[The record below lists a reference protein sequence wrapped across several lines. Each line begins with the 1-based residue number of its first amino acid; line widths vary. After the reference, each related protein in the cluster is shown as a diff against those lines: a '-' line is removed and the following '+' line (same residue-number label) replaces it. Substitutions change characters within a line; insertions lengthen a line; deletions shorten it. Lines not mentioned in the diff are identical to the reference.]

1 MSQKEY
7 IGPGRIDSLPGIL
20 RGLHASKILVITCD
34 HLREKV
40 LNLKEFSALAA
51 ETTMTWQTVAAPCAR
66 IKDIEEGLALCGSVK
81 PDAILAIGHGYTL
94 DAARVINLC
103 FSAGISAAGFIQG
116 DVSVPDNVSCRPLI
130 AVPASPVSG
139 GGATRVADI
148 FIDRD
153 AHVVS
158 HELLRPAVSI
168 VDARLMMG
176 LAPEKIGAAGI
187 HALALAVE
195 SYWSINAT
203 DESRNLAA
211 EAIRMITPHV
221 AEREESAVAA
231 MAQGAVISGKAAD
244 LTGRNACHALAFPL
258 TSVTG
263 IDHDQSVGMILPFLY
278 LYNSDFS
285 MKDTLDPR
293 GEEAARGTMMELNRL
308 FGAGTSRKAVA
319 VLRSLMK
326 HAGMKPTLCTAGI
339 AIDDLSIVIRSINF
353 ELIKHNPRPL
363 NDAALLK
370 LFWSVEGFSLGK
382 RIRKSLYPVYLK
394 AREALLSL
402 RSLGVTL
409 TMLGDKIRKRKIVVL
424 ELGEVTLIQYLHPI
438 AVALAKRTSS
448 VSIYIA
454 TKDIFLNSAEF
465 SIFGGIERK
474 WFPIQLARKLFL
486 TDLYLAAYLHSVG
499 PRRAIRLHVF
509 HNLPVKHESFRYQDF
524 INFNCHFI
532 LGDLTLKM
540 LETTFRKINVDS
552 KDVRI
557 FKVGYPKSDPL
568 LRGDYRREEV
578 LAGLGL
584 DPALPTVLYSPSW
597 DEGMSL
603 RSFGERIVE
612 LVVGMKVNLI
622 VKLHPVSYSTPEHP
636 LYYSFTG
643 GVNWRERFRRFE
655 DLGNF
660 SHVISIQNINP
671 LLAASDIM
679 ITDLSSVALE
689 FILLDRPVIY
699 IECPYFFERI
709 LPKNYIGWGNIDSD
723 YIKSN
728 PLTNAGR
735 HVGLVV
741 ENIEELPRYISRC
754 IENPGELSAR
764 RMELAATLLYNRGH
778 ASEVAADTIHDLLF
792 SPRGS
797 KIFNEL

>member
-7 IGPGRIDSLPGIL
+7 IGPGSIDSLPGIL
-20 RGLHASKILVITCD
+20 RGLHASKILVITSD
-34 HLREKV
+34 NLREKA
-40 LNLKEFSALAA
+40 LNLKELAA
-51 ETTMTWQTVAAPCAR
+51 ITGEFSMTWQTVAAPCAR
-66 IKDIEEGLALCGSVK
+66 IKDVEKGLDLCESVN
-81 PDAILAIGHGYTL
+81 PDAILAIGHGYAL
-94 DAARVINLC
+94 DAAKVINLC

-116 DVSVPDNVSCRPLI
+116 DVSVPANASCMPLV
-130 AVPASPVSG
+130 AVPASPG
-139 GGATRVADI
+139 PGCEATRTADI

-153 AHVVS
+153 GHVVS
-158 HELLRPAVSI
+158 HELLLPAVSI
-168 VDARLMMG
+168 VDAHLMME
-176 LAPEKIGAAGI
+176 LAPEKTGAACI
-187 HALALAVE
+187 HALAQAVE
-195 SYWSINAT
+195 SFWSINAT
-203 DESRNLAA
+203 DGSRELAA
-211 EAIRMITPHV
+211 EAIRLIVMHIT
-221 AEREESAVAA
+221 ERGEAAVAA
-231 MAQGAVISGKAAD
+231 MARGANLSGKAAD

-258 TSVTG
+258 MSVAG
-263 IDHDQSVGMILPFLY
+263 VDQGHAVGMILPFIY
-278 LYNSDFS
+278 LYNADFS
-285 MKDTLDPR
+285 MKDTMDPR
-293 GEEAARGTMMELNRL
+293 GEDAARETMMELNRL
-308 FGAGTSRKAVA
+308 MGAGTSRKVVA
-319 VLRSLMK
+319 KLRSLMK
-326 HAGMKPTLCTAGI
+326 HAGMKPTLRTAGI
-339 AIDDLSIVIRSINF
+339 AIDDLSVVVRSINF

-363 NDAALLK
+363 NDAAILK

-382 RIRKSLYPVYLK
+382 RIKKSLYPMYLK
-394 AREALLSL
+394 AREVLLSL
-402 RSLGVTL
+402 QSLGVSL
-409 TMLGDKIRKRKIVVL
+409 TMLGDKIKKRKIVVL

-438 AVALAKRTSS
+438 AMALAKRTGS

-454 TKDIFLNSAEF
+454 TKDIFLDSAEF
-465 SIFGGIERK
+465 RIFGGIEKKR
-474 WFPIQLARKLFL
+474 FPIQLAKKLFL
-486 TDLYLAAYLHSVG
+486 VDLYLAAYLHSIG

-524 INFNCHFI
+524 VNFNSHFV

-578 LAGLGL
+578 LEGLGL

-612 LVVGMKVNLI
+612 LIVGMNVNLI
-622 VKLHPVSYSTPEHP
+622 VKLHPVSYSPPEHP
-636 LYYSFTG
+636 LFYSFTG
-643 GVNWRERFRRFE
+643 GVNWRERFKRFE
-655 DLGNF
+655 GLVNF

-735 HVGLVV
+735 HVGIVV
-741 ENIEELPRYISRC
+741 ENIEELPQYVRRC
-754 IENPGELSAR
+754 IENPGELSAKR
-764 RMELAATLLYNRGH
+764 RELAATLLYNRGH

-792 SPRGS
+792 KPRGS